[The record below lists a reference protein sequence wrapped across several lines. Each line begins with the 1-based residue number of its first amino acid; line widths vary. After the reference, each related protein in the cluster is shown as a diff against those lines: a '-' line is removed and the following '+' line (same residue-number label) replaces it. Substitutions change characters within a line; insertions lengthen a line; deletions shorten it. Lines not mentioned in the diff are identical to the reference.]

1 MFQRSVSKAVCM
13 LAGSWQEVCML
24 AGSWQEVAVST
35 IYVTILLVSAINW
48 WLLVT
53 QIDWSIN
60 YSFIMQSPALVQT
73 EPDVCTA

>member
-13 LAGSWQEVCML
+13 L
-24 AGSWQEVAVST
+24 WQEVAVST

-60 YSFIMQSPALVQT
+60 YSFIMQPLH
-73 EPDVCTA
+73 